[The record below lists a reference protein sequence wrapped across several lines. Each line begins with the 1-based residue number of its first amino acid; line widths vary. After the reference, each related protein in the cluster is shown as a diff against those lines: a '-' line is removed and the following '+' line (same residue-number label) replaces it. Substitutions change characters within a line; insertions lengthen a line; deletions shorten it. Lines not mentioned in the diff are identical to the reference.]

1 MQKIA
6 PITTV
11 SFTGPPSFSSNL
23 QPNLSQMTGLGSPND
38 IGLVSS
44 TSAGPVQQPIKPIL
58 SPNAPSA
65 TSGNPEFQ
73 ASYNGTELVM
83 LYDYKVSQVID

>member
-1 MQKIA
+1 M
-6 PITTV
+6 
-11 SFTGPPSFSSNL
+11 
-23 QPNLSQMTGLGSPND
+23 SQMTGLGSPND
-38 IGLVSS
+38 IGLVS
-44 TSAGPVQQPIKPIL
+44 TSAGPQQPIKPIL

-83 LYDYKVSQVID
+83 LYDYKVSQVIN